1 MAVVLLICFAVQF
14 AHRIARAGCVSLV
27 EFRFGRSLHG
37 VKMLSLL
44 EVKRNKLVRDE
55 ANFAKDILDVVA
67 IDQLLD
73 DGLW

>member
-1 MAVVLLICFAVQF
+1 M
-14 AHRIARAGCVSLV
+14 RAGCVSLL
-27 EFRFGRSLHG
+27 ECRFGSSLHG

-55 ANFAKDILDVVA
+55 SNFAKDILDVVA

>member
-1 MAVVLLICFAVQF
+1 M
-14 AHRIARAGCVSLV
+14 
-27 EFRFGRSLHG
+27 RSLHG

-67 IDQLLD
+67 VDQLLD